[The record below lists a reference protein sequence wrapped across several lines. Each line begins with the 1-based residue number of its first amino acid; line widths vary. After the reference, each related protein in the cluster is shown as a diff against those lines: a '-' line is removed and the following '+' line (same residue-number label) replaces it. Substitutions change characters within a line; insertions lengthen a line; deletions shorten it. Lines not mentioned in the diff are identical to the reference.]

1 MNKRFGRVLAAA
13 ASLTTLAVG
22 ASASP
27 AAADDA
33 KKGRVLVVVANF
45 ADRAHPDPAAMRA
58 DALDKYF
65 GSGDSL
71 ATYFRETSRGRFTFV
86 PAAKEKVVGP
96 LTMKEKA
103 GCGGNGQL
111 RKVREDVEA
120 QVAAKGLV
128 RGKDW
133 DHLSIVLPHMK
144 CWWVG
149 MGSIGGRFTWLNTG
163 DNQVSETTIR
173 HEFGHNIGFGHQV
186 RYQCTD
192 GNLVD
197 CTDRAAVAG
206 RSPMG
211 GNGGA
216 GLSANQLIRMGWL
229 ETAEHQRVTGSG
241 TFSLKHLYGTQKGT
255 RALEIPLRD
264 KQSLLLEYRRP
275 SGHLDKNFDGVY
287 AYRVNDGKYHTA
299 VPIVLT
305 TTDRNAGVTALRDDA
320 SKVTVKVTGRTADAA
335 TVAVGLDGKAPDAD
349 AAPSTVVAPEEAADT
364 TASMKVTDPAVP
376 TGPGDVDESGT
387 DSAHEHATQDG
398 ATQNEAGQDGDA
410 ADTEQPSTDASSG
423 KVGHTPGLPG
433 QNLAATG
440 SDGTTLTLT
449 AIGGTALFLGG
460 AFVAARRARS
470 RRGATR
476 RSSRT
481 IPMW

>member
-1 MNKRFGRVLAAA
+1 MHTRTGRLLAAA

-33 KKGRVLVVVANF
+33 KTGRVLVVVANF

-65 GSGDSL
+65 GPGDSL
-71 ATYFRETSRGRFTFV
+71 STYFTEVSRGRFSFA
-86 PAAKEKVVGP
+86 PAAEEKVIGP
-96 LTMKEKA
+96 LTLKEKA

-111 RKVREDVEA
+111 RKVREDAEA
-120 QVAAKGLV
+120 QVAAMGLE
-128 RGKDW
+128 RRKDW

-149 MGSIGGRFTWLNTG
+149 MGSVGGRYTWLNT
-163 DNQVSETTIR
+163 NNNTVSQTTIR

-186 RYQCTD
+186 RYQCKD

-197 CTDRAAVAG
+197 CKDRAAVAG

-216 GLSANQLIRMGWL
+216 GLSTNQLIRMGWL

-241 TFSLKHLYGTQKGT
+241 TFSLKHLYGTQNGT
-255 RALEIPLRD
+255 RALEIPLKD

-275 SGHLDKNFDGVY
+275 SGHLDKNLDGVY
-287 AYRVNDGKYHTA
+287 AYRVDDGKYHTA

-305 TTDRNAGVTALRDDA
+305 TTDRNAGVTELRDDA

-335 TVAVGLDGKAPDAD
+335 TVVVGLDGKAPAAG
-349 AAPSTVVAPEEAADT
+349 AAPSTAVAPEEAADT
-364 TASMKVTDPAVP
+364 TAPMEVTDPAVP

-387 DSAHEHATQDG
+387 DSAHEHATQDE
-398 ATQNEAGQDGDA
+398 ATQQETAQDGDA
-410 ADTEQPSTDASSG
+410 PNTAQSSTDAPSG

-449 AIGGTALFLGG
+449 AIGGTGLFLGG

-470 RRGATR
+470 RRRA
-476 RSSRT
+476 SQSL
-481 IPMW
+481 

>member
-1 MNKRFGRVLAAA
+1 MHTRTGRLLAAA

-33 KKGRVLVVVANF
+33 KTGRVLVVVADF

-65 GSGDSL
+65 GPGDSL
-71 ATYFRETSRGRFTFV
+71 STYFTEVSRGRFTFA
-86 PAAKEKVVGP
+86 PAAKEKVIGP
-96 LTMKEKA
+96 LTLHQKA
-103 GCGGNGQL
+103 GCSNL
-111 RKVREDVEA
+111 RGIREDIEA
-120 QVAAKGLV
+120 QVTAKGLE
-128 RGKDW
+128 RRKDW
-133 DHLSIVLPHMK
+133 DHLSIVLPNIS
-144 CWWVG
+144 CYWSG
-149 MGSIGGRFTWLNTG
+149 MGSIGGRYTWLNTK
-163 DNQVSETTIR
+163 NNTVSETTIR

-186 RYQCTD
+186 RYQCRD

-241 TFSLKHLYGTQKGT
+241 TFSLKPLYGTQKGT
-255 RALEIPLRD
+255 RALEIPLKG

-275 SGHLDKNFDGVY
+275 SGHLDGNFDGVF
-287 AYRVNDGKYHTA
+287 AYRVDDGKYHTA
-299 VPIVLT
+299 VPIVLD
-305 TTDRNAGVTALRDDA
+305 TTDRNAGVTELGDDA

-335 TVAVGLDGKAPDAD
+335 TVAVGLDGRAPAAG
-349 AAPSTVVAPEEAADT
+349 AAPSTAVAPEEAADT
-364 TASMKVTDPAVP
+364 AAPVEVTDPAVP
-376 TGPGDVDESGT
+376 TGPGEVDETGT

-398 ATQNEAGQDGDA
+398 ATQNEAGQEGDA
-410 ADTEQPSTDASSG
+410 TGTAQSSTDAPSG

-449 AIGGTALFLGG
+449 AVGGTGLLLGG
-460 AFVAARRARS
+460 AFVAVRRARS
-470 RRGATR
+470 RHRA
-476 RSSRT
+476 SQSL
-481 IPMW
+481 